1 MSNEEIKFHSCLAGR
16 ILFIYSLFP
25 RGRTLTNFL
34 FRELLTEKPAPNCFD
49 KCLLIFLSWS
59 NPISN
64 GRSMSSRR
72 RKHPNEQLT
81 AKQPLEMPSDLSSVC
96 DGGGIRLSRSS
107 LVVFLLF
114 VGARLISARFNNI
127 NDCDETF
134 NYWEPAHF
142 MMFGKGFQT
151 WEYSPLYAI
160 RSYFFLWL
168 YMIPASC
175 AKLLF
180 NIDKSTIFYLT
191 RICLALVGAL
201 VETFLYRY
209 D

>member
-1 MSNEEIKFHSCLAGR
+1 
-16 ILFIYSLFP
+16 
-25 RGRTLTNFL
+25 
-34 FRELLTEKPAPNCFD
+34 
-49 KCLLIFLSWS
+49 
-59 NPISN
+59 
-64 GRSMSSRR
+64 MSSRR

-81 AKQPLEMPSDLSSVC
+81 AKQSLEMPTDSPSVL
-96 DGGGIRLSRSS
+96 DGGIRLSRSS
-107 LVVFLLF
+107 LVVFVLF
-114 VGARLISARFNNI
+114 AVARLISARFNNI

-142 MMFGKGFQT
+142 LLYGQGFQT

-168 YMIPASC
+168 YMIPASF
-175 AKLLF
+175 AKLILSA
-180 NIDKSTIFYLT
+180 DKVTIFYLT

-209 D
+209 DKC